1 MKILPALAL
10 IGVVL
15 EAGSVCQA
23 ARCTTVPGSNVL
35 REYEIYVDAAEP
47 AMAIR
52 FAGGELSWLPD
63 DARREASAQ
72 LAAGKLIRRNISDA
86 VLNRR
91 IADQNGTVIDWVG
104 AIRIRRTSLAEL
116 RAVLEDYGRYA
127 SIYWPMI
134 FESRAEQTA
143 ASMYDVTLGLHNQFR
158 FASLFPQHYSFRV
171 KARMSYSDG
180 ARIGAPE
187 LRAHL
192 RSDEIRE
199 SDSGVPGRTDFLE
212 PYHDHGI
219 MWALNSWWRARQQG
233 RDLYLEFE
241 TVTLARSAQDFACKV
256 GIIPVPRSIVSSAM
270 DSIPAESL
278 EIVLARTKVECERR
292 ASGPPAAASDR

>member
-1 MKILPALAL
+1 MTILPALAL

-23 ARCTTVPGSNVL
+23 ARCTTVPGSNAL
-35 REYEIYVDAAEP
+35 REYEIYVAAAEP

-52 FAGGELSWLPD
+52 FASGELSWLPD

-104 AIRIRRTSLAEL
+104 AIRIRRASLAEL
-116 RAVLEDYGRYA
+116 RAVLEDYGRWA

-134 FESRAEQTA
+134 FECRAEQTA
-143 ASMYDVTLGLHNQFR
+143 DSMYEVTLGLHNQFR
-158 FASLFPQHYSFRV
+158 FASLLPQHYSFRV
-171 KARMSYSDG
+171 KDLMSYSDG
-180 ARIGAPE
+180 ARTGALE
-187 LRAHL
+187 LHAHL

-199 SDSGVPGRTDFLE
+199 SDSGVPRRTDFLE

-256 GIIPVPRSIVSSAM
+256 GIIPVPRSIVSGAM

-292 ASGPPAAASDR
+292 ASGPPVAASGK